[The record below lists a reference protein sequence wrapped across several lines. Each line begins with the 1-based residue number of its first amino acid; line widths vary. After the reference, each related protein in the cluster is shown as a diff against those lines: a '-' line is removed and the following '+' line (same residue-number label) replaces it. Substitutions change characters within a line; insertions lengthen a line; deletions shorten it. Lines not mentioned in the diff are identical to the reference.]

1 MEEKLTFELRPPAS
15 PDALLSQNGLPLW
28 LIIAGGLFLIALL
41 ALVLFLALRRT
52 PGMDATAAR
61 RDALRVADRA
71 LAEAKPSGIREAAT
85 LASLVLRRYLATVAG
100 DPALFETHEEFIA
113 RRDSLARL
121 QDTARAHAA
130 EGFAH
135 LAALKYDRQPP
146 TGDPAVVID
155 DARALL
161 TTLDRA
167 LRA

>member
-130 EGFAH
+130 EGFAR

>member
-15 PDALLSQNGLPLW
+15 PDALVSQHGPSLW
-28 LIIAGGLFLIALL
+28 LLIGGGLLFVVLL
-41 ALVLFLALRRT
+41 ALVVFWLLRRKSSVD
-52 PGMDATAAR
+52 PLAIR
-61 RDALRVADRA
+61 REALRVADRA
-71 LAEAKPSGIREAAT
+71 LADAKPAGIREAAT

-121 QDTARAHAA
+121 QEAARAHAA
-130 EGFAH
+130 EGFAR

>member
-15 PDALLSQNGLPLW
+15 PDALLSQNGPPLW
-28 LIIAGGLFLIALL
+28 LLIGGGLLL
-41 ALVLFLALRRT
+41 AAVIGGIVFWLLRRK
-52 PGMDATAAR
+52 PAVDPSAIR
-61 RDALRVADRA
+61 REALRVADRA
-71 LAEAKPSGIREAAT
+71 LADAKPSGIREAAT

-121 QDTARAHAA
+121 EEDARAHAA
-130 EGFAH
+130 EGFAR

-146 TGDPAVVID
+146 TGDPTVVID

>member
-15 PDALLSQNGLPLW
+15 PDALLSQPALPLW
-28 LIIAGGLFLIALL
+28 LILIGGLLLAALL
-41 ALVLFLALRRT
+41 ALVLFFALRRK
-52 PGMDATAAR
+52 PGLDALAAR
-61 RDALRVADRA
+61 REALRLADRA
-71 LAEAKPSGIREAAT
+71 LAEAKPSDAREAAT

-113 RRDSLARL
+113 RRDSLARFPE
-121 QDTARAHAA
+121 TARAHAA
-130 EGFAH
+130 DGFAR

-146 TGDPAVVID
+146 AGDPAVVLD

>member
-15 PDALLSQNGLPLW
+15 PDALLSQNGPPLW

-52 PGMDATAAR
+52 PGMDATASR
-61 RDALRVADRA
+61 RDALRMADRA
-71 LAEAKPSGIREAAT
+71 LADAKPSGIREAAT

-121 QDTARAHAA
+121 QDAARANAA
-130 EGFAH
+130 EGFAR

>member
-15 PDALLSQNGLPLW
+15 PDALLSQHAPPLW
-28 LIIAGGLFLIALL
+28 LLIAGSLLLIALL

-52 PGMDATAAR
+52 PGTDAAAAR
-61 RDALRVADRA
+61 REAMRLADRA
-71 LAEAKPSGIREAAT
+71 LAHAKPSDIREAAT
-85 LASLVLRRYLATVAG
+85 LASLILRRYLANLAG

-121 QDTARAHAA
+121 PDEVRTQTA
-130 EGFAH
+130 EGFAR

-146 TGDPAVVID
+146 HGDPAVVID

-161 TTLDRA
+161 TILDRA

>member
-15 PDALLSQNGLPLW
+15 PDALLSQQAAPLW
-28 LIIAGGLFLIALL
+28 LLIGGSVLLIALITGIVFLLLRRKPSVDPL
-41 ALVLFLALRRT
+41 AIRREALRI
-52 PGMDATAAR
+52 
-61 RDALRVADRA
+61 ADRT
-71 LAEAKPSGIREAAT
+71 LSDAKPSGIREAAT
-85 LASLVLRRYLATVAG
+85 IASLVLRRYLATVAG

-121 QDTARAHAA
+121 QEAARVHVA
-130 EGFAH
+130 EGFVR

>member
-15 PDALLSQNGLPLW
+15 PDALVSQHGPALW
-28 LIIAGGLFLIALL
+28 LLIGGGLLLIAFIAVLVFWLL
-41 ALVLFLALRRT
+41 RRKPSVDSLAIRREALRI
-52 PGMDATAAR
+52 
-61 RDALRVADRA
+61 ADRA
-71 LAEAKPSGIREAAT
+71 LADAKPSNIREAAT

-121 QDTARAHAA
+121 QEAARINVA
-130 EGFAH
+130 EGFSR

>member
-15 PDALLSQNGLPLW
+15 PDALLSQNGPPLW

-52 PGMDATAAR
+52 PGIDATAAR

-71 LAEAKPSGIREAAT
+71 LADAKPSGIREAAT

-121 QDTARAHAA
+121 QEAARAHVA
-130 EGFAH
+130 ESFAR

-146 TGDPAVVID
+146 SGDPAVVID

>member
-15 PDALLSQNGLPLW
+15 PDALLSQHEPSLW
-28 LIIAGGLFLIALL
+28 LFLGGGLLLIVLIAGIVFWLL
-41 ALVLFLALRRT
+41 RRKPVADPSAIRREALR
-52 PGMDATAAR
+52 A
-61 RDALRVADRA
+61 ADRA
-71 LAEAKPSGIREAAT
+71 LAEAKPTGIRDAAT

-121 QDTARAHAA
+121 QEAARTSVA
-130 EGFAH
+130 EGFAR

>member
-15 PDALLSQNGLPLW
+15 PDALLSPQGPPLW
-28 LIIAGGLFLIALL
+28 LLIGGGLLLIVLIAL
-41 ALVLFLALRRT
+41 VVFWLRRK
-52 PGMDATAAR
+52 PVVDPSAIR
-61 RDALRVADRA
+61 REALRVADRA
-71 LAEAKPSGIREAAT
+71 LADAKPSGIREAAT

-121 QDTARAHAA
+121 QDAARANAA
-130 EGFAH
+130 EGFAR

>member
-15 PDALLSQNGLPLW
+15 PDALLSQNGPPLW
-28 LIIAGGLFLIALL
+28 LLIGGGLLLVAVIA
-41 ALVLFLALRRT
+41 VIVFWLRRK
-52 PGMDATAAR
+52 PAVDPSAIR
-61 RDALRVADRA
+61 REALRVADRA
-71 LAEAKPSGIREAAT
+71 LADAKPSGIREAAT

-121 QDTARAHAA
+121 QDAARANIA
-130 EGFAH
+130 EGFAR

>member
-15 PDALLSQNGLPLW
+15 PDALVSQHGAPLW
-28 LIIAGGLFLIALL
+28 LPIGGGLLLIAFIAVLL
-41 ALVLFLALRRT
+41 VGLLRRK
-52 PGMDATAAR
+52 PATDPSAIR
-61 RDALRVADRA
+61 REALRVADRA

-85 LASLVLRRYLATVAG
+85 IASLVLRRYLATVAG

-121 QDTARAHAA
+121 QEAARVNVA
-130 EGFAH
+130 EGFAR

-146 TGDPAVVID
+146 TGDPAVVLD